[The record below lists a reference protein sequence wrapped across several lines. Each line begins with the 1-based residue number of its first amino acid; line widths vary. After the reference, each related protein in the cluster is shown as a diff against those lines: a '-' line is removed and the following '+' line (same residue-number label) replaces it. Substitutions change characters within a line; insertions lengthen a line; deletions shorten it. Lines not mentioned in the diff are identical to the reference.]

1 MQHDLDGVEYLII
14 DEFSVVGQKM
24 FAWINRRCKQATGNL
39 TIPFGGMSII
49 LVGDIAE
56 LPPVTDQVC
65 ITQNLIV
72 TWHLK
77 DTACIKCFKK

>member
-1 MQHDLDGVEYLII
+1 MVLNIFII

-49 LVGDIAE
+49 LVGDIAQ
-56 LPPVTDQVC
+56 LPPVTDQVLYHTKPNC
-65 ITQNLIV
+65 DLAL
-72 TWHLK
+72 H
-77 DTACIKCFKK
+77 TACIRYFKK